1 MEVLVLVGGE
11 HVGPVPSSADNSC
24 VSVVTAVLP
33 AARYKLQIRPQ
44 SIFSRIKEPLIPK
57 LPGSHRARQGEGQG
71 HRRVHVA
78 SILLITIGIA
88 TVLAA
93 CGSSARSSSTAG
105 SGSYSQ
111 AVTFANCM
119 RSHEVPYVPD
129 PSADGHFPPGYP
141 KPQVRQSPAYQ
152 AAMKACRRLAPSGFG
167 QPTHLSA
174 SQRQAALRF
183 AHCMRTHGVP
193 QFPDPTFSPPSTGGP
208 SILVM
213 FNGAAYVQTPPEITH
228 SPAFTHTGIACG
240 ARSLR

>member
-11 HVGPVPSSADNSC
+11 HVGPIPSIADNSC
-24 VSVVTAVLP
+24 VSALRRCYPQRGTSY
-33 AARYKLQIRPQ
+33 RYTRNL
-44 SIFSRIKEPLIPK
+44 FSAESKEQLMPK

-88 TVLAA
+88 TALAA
-93 CGSSARSSSTAG
+93 CGSSASPNSTAG
-105 SGSYSQ
+105 SSSYSQ
-111 AVTFANCM
+111 AVTFASCM
-119 RSHEVPYVPD
+119 RSHGVSYFPD
-129 PSADGHFPPGYP
+129 PSADGHFPAGFP
-141 KPQVRQSPAYQ
+141 KPEMRQSPAFQ
-152 AAMKACRRLAPSGFG
+152 SAENACRGLEPGGFG
-167 QPTHLSA
+167 QPGRLST

-213 FNGAAYVQTPPEITH
+213 FNGAAYVKTPPGITH
-228 SPAFTHTGIACG
+228 SPAFRHAGIACG
-240 ARSLR
+240 ARSLG